1 MRKSQHRSDILLFP
15 EVWFSTAC
23 FSCWN
28 EIHLINFYII
38 YSDSCGNSGCFFF
51 FLHDIFSKS
60 ALYVWFLLAKYLPHL
75 KSISSLK
82 YFFFVLWLTVYTSE
96 RHPCKEVPPCSCG
109 YQYCSMVSKGDVIIL
124 LQPPCAPCWV
134 IYWPRS

>member
-51 FLHDIFSKS
+51 FCTTFFQSQLYMYDSCLPNICPIWNLYLAWNIFFLSFGWPSTPVKDILVKKCPL
-60 ALYVWFLLAKYLPHL
+60 APVVTNTVPWFPRVML
-75 KSISSLK
+75 S
-82 YFFFVLWLTVYTSE
+82 
-96 RHPCKEVPPCSCG
+96 
-109 YQYCSMVSKGDVIIL
+109 YCSSHPVHPVE
-124 LQPPCAPCWV
+124 
-134 IYWPRS
+134 

>member
-51 FLHDIFSKS
+51 FCMTFFQSQ
-60 ALYVWFLLAKYLPHL
+60 LYMYDSCLPNICPIWNLYLAWN
-75 KSISSLK
+75 
-82 YFFFVLWLTVYTSE
+82 FFFVLCLTVYTSE
-96 RHPCKEVPPCSCG
+96 RHPCKEVPPCTCG